1 MYSNIKS
8 CIRNPVKNPIV
19 IQTFFICYVGVR
31 QGEHLS
37 PVLFSLF
44 LNDLEEFLVSNN
56 NNGIELSNS
65 SNELLRIFRILLLL
79 YADDTILMAED
90 QQTLQKCIND
100 FVDYLH

>member
-8 CIRNPVKNPIV
+8 CRRNPVNEPNSYSD
-19 IQTFFICYVGVR
+19 FFNCSVGVR

-56 NNGIELSNS
+56 NNGIDLSNS
-65 SNELLRIFRILLLL
+65 SNELLPIFRILFLL
-79 YADDTILMAED
+79 YAEYN
-90 QQTLQKCIND
+90 ING
-100 FVDYLH
+100 

>member
-1 MYSNIKS
+1 M
-8 CIRNPVKNPIV
+8 RH
-19 IQTFFICYVGVR
+19 
-31 QGEHLS
+31 GEKLS

-44 LNDLEEFLVSNN
+44 LYDLEEFLVSNT
-56 NNGIELSNS
+56 NNGIDLSNS

-79 YADDTILMAED
+79 HADDTILMAED